1 MTNMHMKRCS
11 ISFSSVKYKPKAQ
24 GTILQSLRLSIIK
37 KTENKKCDKGVEK
50 LVMEYKMATLL

>member
-1 MTNMHMKRCS
+1 MKRCS